1 MELYHHG
8 ILGQKWGERNGPP
21 YPLKGR
27 QYSSAELAKK
37 YKTKRR
43 QEDHVIEKGKVMNTL
58 ARDPNRT
65 KNVEMFYAAHTKD
78 DKNFYMSIFNYKVPS
93 DEYDLET
100 GEKIG
105 TANCYKYM
113 INNKA
118 ATDIKVAGDEQ
129 SAKLFANLYKKDRDF
144 SNFVTDKNR
153 MQKYFEEAHANKPRM
168 FYTKEY
174 KDTFKALDKLDDPS
188 KLDTNDMRRL
198 YAIFNYTLAYDG
210 TYAKS
215 PDPKGGKD
223 VATQRAKFF
232 RDAKKEGYGAILDS
246 NDTFNGSF
254 KADKPVIVFDM
265 EQVVPDKIWQTSFK
279 DKAVADLVNTVSMRT
294 LRQALK

>member
-1 MELYHHG
+1 MELKHHG
-8 ILGQKWGERNGPP
+8 ILGQKWGQRNGPP
-21 YPLKGR
+21 YPLSGR
-27 QYSSAELAKK
+27 QYSSAELSKK

-43 QEDHVIEKGKVMNTL
+43 QEDHVIKKDTVMNTL
-58 ARDPNRT
+58 SKDPNRT
-65 KNVEMFYAAHTKD
+65 KDAEMFYAAHTKD
-78 DKNFYMSIFNYKVPS
+78 DKNFYMSIFNFKMPT
-93 DEYDLET
+93 DEFDPET

-105 TANCYKYM
+105 TSNSYKYM

-118 ATDIKVAGDEQ
+118 RTDIKVAGDEQ
-129 SAKLFANLYKKDRDF
+129 SANMFSDLYKKDRDF

-153 MQKYFEEAHANKPRM
+153 MQKYFEAAHANKPRM

-174 KDTFKALDKLDDPS
+174 KDSFKALDKLDDPS
-188 KLDTNDMRRL
+188 KLDTNDIRRL

-210 TYAKS
+210 TYTKN

-223 VATQRAKFF
+223 VAVQRAKFF
-232 RDAKKEGYGAILDS
+232 KEAKKNGYGAILDV
-246 NDTFNGSF
+246 NDTFNGTF

-265 EQVVPDKIWQTSFK
+265 EQVVPDRVWKTNFK
-279 DKAVADLVNTVSMRT
+279 DKAVADLVNTVSMRS